1 MLHPHDGE
9 EEDRWRS
16 LRPHRQEDRGFPLW
30 TLCRDPRCSLQRDH
44 RQEQQYLRAAR
55 SNRKPGDLL
64 SCLPTGAHA
73 HPSHLRMKD
82 FLAQLPT
89 SGGTGQRKQTGGEK
103 ATGEVSCSHRLPP
116 PLFSSTRAACG
127 PGEGKAHSRLLPTM
141 PQQITP
147 KQQVSKDPGEKADNR
162 RGFNSISP

>member
-44 RQEQQYLRAAR
+44 QQEQQYLCAAR

-64 SCLPTGAHA
+64 SRLPMGAHA
-73 HPSHLRMKD
+73 HPSHLRIKD
-82 FLAQLPT
+82 FLAELPT
-89 SGGTGQRKQTGGEK
+89 SGGTGQRKQTGG
-103 ATGEVSCSHRLPP
+103 G
-116 PLFSSTRAACG
+116 G
-127 PGEGKAHSRLLPTM
+127 
-141 PQQITP
+141 
-147 KQQVSKDPGEKADNR
+147 KQQGRFPVLTDCHHRCSVQPDQLAVQGRGKHTAGCCLGCPNR
-162 RGFNSISP
+162 